1 MFSAL
6 LSIIYISFIS
16 LGLPD
21 SLLGSAWPMMSDEL
35 SAPLSYMGIVSV
47 IISLGTVISSLFAD
61 RLTRR
66 LGTGLVTAISV
77 AMTAIGLLGFYLGQ
91 SFAFICVF
99 SVPYGLGAGAVD
111 AALNNY
117 VALHYSSR
125 HMSWLHCFWGVGA
138 SVGPYVMGAAIGLG
152 MGWRGGFGIISAL
165 QIALSAA
172 LFISLPLWKLHKND
186 GAEPKKANQASIGII
201 GALRLSGVK
210 AILLAF
216 FCYCSLE
223 ATAGL
228 WASSYLV
235 EHKGVS
241 AETAAILA
249 SMFYL
254 GITLGRFICG
264 FIADRVGDKR
274 MIRLGCFVIILGITL
289 IAIPVKSSYPA
300 IAGLII
306 TGLGAAPIY
315 PSLIHATPDNFGK
328 ENSQAIIGIQMA
340 SAYVGILVVPAIFGG
355 IAEAHI
361 AFYPFFMLVFALA
374 LLGFTE
380 RVNRVS
386 KERSV
391 DF

>member
-21 SLLGSAWPMMSDEL
+21 SLLGSAWPMMSGEL
-35 SAPLSYMGIVSV
+35 SAPLSYMGILSV
-47 IISLGTVISSLFAD
+47 IISFGTVISSLFAD
-61 RLTRR
+61 RFTRR

-77 AMTAIGLLGFYLGQ
+77 AMTAIGLLGFYLSR
-91 SFAFICVF
+91 SFALLCVF
-99 SVPYGLGAGAVD
+99 AVPYGLGAGAVD

-138 SVGPYVMGAAIGLG
+138 SVGPYVMGATIGLG
-152 MGWRGGFGIISAL
+152 MGWRGGFGIISVL

-172 LFISLPLWKLHKND
+172 LFISLPLWKLQKSD
-186 GAEPKKANQASIGII
+186 GAEPEKVNQGSVGVI
-201 GALRLSGVK
+201 GALRLRGVK

-241 AETAAILA
+241 AETAAMLA

-264 FIADRVGDKR
+264 FVADRVGDKR
-274 MIRLGCFVIILGITL
+274 MVRLGCFVIILGIAL

-300 IAGLII
+300 IVGLII
-306 TGLGAAPIY
+306 IGLGAAPIY
-315 PSLIHATPDNFGK
+315 PSLIHSTPDNFGK

-340 SAYVGILVVPAIFGG
+340 SAYVGILIAPAVFGG
-355 IAEAHI
+355 IAETNI
-361 AFYPFFMLVFALA
+361 AFYPFFMLLFALA

-386 KERSV
+386 KKTLR
-391 DF
+391 

>member
-77 AMTAIGLLGFYLGQ
+77 AMTAIGLLGFYLSQ
-91 SFAFICVF
+91 SFAFICIF
-99 SVPYGLGAGAVD
+99 AVPYGLGAGAVD

-125 HMSWLHCFWGVGA
+125 HMSWLHCFWGIGA

-172 LFISLPLWKLHKND
+172 LFISLPLWKLHKSD
-186 GAEPKKANQASIGII
+186 KAEPKKENQASIGII

-235 EHKGVS
+235 EHRGVS

-300 IAGLII
+300 ITGLII

-328 ENSQAIIGIQMA
+328 ENSQAIIGIEMA

-386 KERSV
+386 KEHSV

>member
-77 AMTAIGLLGFYLGQ
+77 AMTAIGLLGFYLSQ

-99 SVPYGLGAGAVD
+99 AVPYGLGAGAVD

-235 EHKGVS
+235 EHRGVS

-306 TGLGAAPIY
+306 TGFGAAPIY

-340 SAYVGILVVPAIFGG
+340 SAYIGILVVPAIFGG

-386 KERSV
+386 KEHSV

>member
-21 SLLGSAWPMMSDEL
+21 SLLGSAWPMMSGEL
-35 SAPLSYMGIVSV
+35 SAPLSYMGILSV
-47 IISLGTVISSLFAD
+47 IISFGTVISSLFAD
-61 RLTRR
+61 RFTRR
-66 LGTGLVTAISV
+66 LGTGLVTAIRV
-77 AMTAIGLLGFYLGQ
+77 AMTAIGLLGFYLSR
-91 SFAFICVF
+91 SFALLCVF
-99 SVPYGLGAGAVD
+99 AVPYGLGAGAVD

-152 MGWRGGFGIISAL
+152 MGWRGGFGIISVL

-172 LFISLPLWKLHKND
+172 LFISLPLWKLHKSD
-186 GAEPKKANQASIGII
+186 GTEPEKVNQGSVGVI
-201 GALRLSGVK
+201 GALRLRGVK

-241 AETAAILA
+241 AETAAMLA

-264 FIADRVGDKR
+264 FVADRAGDKR
-274 MIRLGCFVIILGITL
+274 MVRLGCFVIILGIAL

-306 TGLGAAPIY
+306 IGLGAAPIY
-315 PSLIHATPDNFGK
+315 PSLIHSTPDNFGK

-340 SAYVGILVVPAIFGG
+340 SAYVGILIAPAVFGG
-355 IAEAHI
+355 IAETNI
-361 AFYPFFMLVFALA
+361 AFYPFFMLLFALA

-386 KERSV
+386 QKTLC
-391 DF
+391 

>member
-99 SVPYGLGAGAVD
+99 AVPYGLGAGAVD

-274 MIRLGCFVIILGITL
+274 MVRLGCFVIILGITL

-340 SAYVGILVVPAIFGG
+340 SAYVGILIVPAIFGG

-386 KERSV
+386 KKTLC
-391 DF
+391 

>member
-21 SLLGSAWPMMSDEL
+21 SLLGSAWPMMSGEL
-35 SAPLSYMGIVSV
+35 SAPLSYMGILSV
-47 IISLGTVISSLFAD
+47 IISFGTVISSLFAD
-61 RLTRR
+61 RFTRR

-77 AMTAIGLLGFYLGQ
+77 AMTAIGLLGFYLSR
-91 SFAFICVF
+91 SFALLCVF
-99 SVPYGLGAGAVD
+99 AVPYGLGAGAVD

-152 MGWRGGFGIISAL
+152 MGWRGGFGIISVL

-172 LFISLPLWKLHKND
+172 LFISLPLWKLHKSD
-186 GAEPKKANQASIGII
+186 GAEPEKVNQGSVGVI
-201 GALRLSGVK
+201 GALRLRGVK

-241 AETAAILA
+241 AETAAMLA

-264 FIADRVGDKR
+264 FVADRAGDKR
-274 MIRLGCFVIILGITL
+274 MVRLGCFVIILGIAL

-300 IAGLII
+300 IVGLII
-306 TGLGAAPIY
+306 IGLGAAPIY

-340 SAYVGILVVPAIFGG
+340 SAYVGILIAPAVFGG
-355 IAEAHI
+355 IAETNI
-361 AFYPFFMLVFALA
+361 AFYPFFMLFFALA

-386 KERSV
+386 KKTLC
-391 DF
+391 

>member
-21 SLLGSAWPMMSDEL
+21 SLLGSAWPMMSGEL
-35 SAPLSYMGIVSV
+35 SAPLSYMGILSV
-47 IISLGTVISSLFAD
+47 IISFGTVISSLFAD
-61 RLTRR
+61 RFTRR

-77 AMTAIGLLGFYLGQ
+77 SMTAIGLLGFYLSR
-91 SFAFICVF
+91 SFALLCVF
-99 SVPYGLGAGAVD
+99 AVPYGLGAGAVD

-138 SVGPYVMGAAIGLG
+138 SVGPYVMGATIGLG
-152 MGWRGGFGIISAL
+152 MGWRGGFGIISVL

-172 LFISLPLWKLHKND
+172 LFISLPLWKLQKSD
-186 GAEPKKANQASIGII
+186 GAEPEKVNQGSVGVI
-201 GALRLSGVK
+201 GALRLRGVK

-241 AETAAILA
+241 AETAAMLA

-264 FIADRVGDKR
+264 FVADRVGDKR
-274 MIRLGCFVIILGITL
+274 MVRLGCFVIILGIAL

-300 IAGLII
+300 IVGLII
-306 TGLGAAPIY
+306 IGLGAAPIY

-340 SAYVGILVVPAIFGG
+340 SAYVGILIAPAVFGG
-355 IAEAHI
+355 IAETNI
-361 AFYPFFMLVFALA
+361 AFYPFFMLLFALA

-386 KERSV
+386 KKTLC
-391 DF
+391 

>member
-21 SLLGSAWPMMSDEL
+21 SLLGSAWPMMSGEL
-35 SAPLSYMGIVSV
+35 SAPLSYMGILSV
-47 IISLGTVISSLFAD
+47 IISFGTVISSLFAD
-61 RLTRR
+61 RFTRR

-77 AMTAIGLLGFYLGQ
+77 AMTAIGLLGFYLSR
-91 SFAFICVF
+91 SFALLCVF
-99 SVPYGLGAGAVD
+99 AVPYGLGAGAVD

-125 HMSWLHCFWGVGA
+125 HMSWLHCFWGLGA

-152 MGWRGGFGIISAL
+152 MGWRGGFGIISVL

-172 LFISLPLWKLHKND
+172 LFISLPLWKLQKSD
-186 GAEPKKANQASIGII
+186 GAEPEKVNQGSVGVI
-201 GALRLSGVK
+201 GALRLRGVK

-241 AETAAILA
+241 AETAAMLA

-264 FIADRVGDKR
+264 FVADRVGDKR
-274 MIRLGCFVIILGITL
+274 MVRLGCFVIILGIAL

-300 IAGLII
+300 IVGLII
-306 TGLGAAPIY
+306 IGLGAAPIY

-340 SAYVGILVVPAIFGG
+340 SAYVGILIAPAVFGG
-355 IAEAHI
+355 IAETNI
-361 AFYPFFMLVFALA
+361 AFYPFFMLLFALA

-386 KERSV
+386 KRLCV

>member
-21 SLLGSAWPMMSDEL
+21 SLLGSAWPMMSGEL
-35 SAPLSYMGIVSV
+35 SAPLSYMGILSV
-47 IISLGTVISSLFAD
+47 IISFGTVISSLFAD
-61 RLTRR
+61 RFTRR

-77 AMTAIGLLGFYLGQ
+77 AMTAIGLLGFYLSR
-91 SFAFICVF
+91 SFALLCVF
-99 SVPYGLGAGAVD
+99 AVPYGLGAGAVD

-152 MGWRGGFGIISAL
+152 MGWRGGFGIISVL

-172 LFISLPLWKLHKND
+172 LFISLPLWKLQKSD
-186 GAEPKKANQASIGII
+186 GAETEKVNQGSVGVI
-201 GALRLSGVK
+201 GALRLRGVK

-241 AETAAILA
+241 AETAAMLA

-254 GITLGRFICG
+254 GITLGRFVCG
-264 FIADRVGDKR
+264 FVADRVGDKR
-274 MIRLGCFVIILGITL
+274 MVRLGCFVIILGIAL

-300 IAGLII
+300 IVGLII
-306 TGLGAAPIY
+306 IGLGAAPIY
-315 PSLIHATPDNFGK
+315 PSLIHSTPDNFGK

-340 SAYVGILVVPAIFGG
+340 SAYVGILIAPAVFGG
-355 IAEAHI
+355 IAETNI
-361 AFYPFFMLVFALA
+361 AFYPFFMLLFALA
-374 LLGFTE
+374 LFGFTE

-386 KERSV
+386 KKTLC
-391 DF
+391 

>member
-47 IISLGTVISSLFAD
+47 IISLGTVISSLFTD

-77 AMTAIGLLGFYLGQ
+77 AMTAIGLLGFYLGR

-99 SVPYGLGAGAVD
+99 AVPYGLGAGAVD

-172 LFISLPLWKLHKND
+172 LFISLPLWKLNKSD
-186 GAEPKKANQASIGII
+186 EAEPKKANQASIGII

-340 SAYVGILVVPAIFGG
+340 SAYVGILIVPAIFGG

-386 KERSV
+386 KEHSV

>member
-77 AMTAIGLLGFYLGQ
+77 AMTAIGLLGFYLSR

-99 SVPYGLGAGAVD
+99 AVPYGLGAGAVD

-138 SVGPYVMGAAIGLG
+138 SVGPYVMGMAIGLG

-172 LFISLPLWKLHKND
+172 LFISLPLWKLQKSD
-186 GAEPKKANQASIGII
+186 GAEPKKENQASIGII

-386 KERSV
+386 KEHSV

>member
-77 AMTAIGLLGFYLGQ
+77 AMTAIGLLGFYLSQ

-99 SVPYGLGAGAVD
+99 AVPYGLGAGAVD

-235 EHKGVS
+235 EHRGVS

-300 IAGLII
+300 ITGLII

-386 KERSV
+386 KEHSV

>member
-77 AMTAIGLLGFYLGQ
+77 AMTAIGLLGFYLSR
-91 SFAFICVF
+91 SFAMICVF
-99 SVPYGLGAGAVD
+99 AVPYGLGAGAVD

-172 LFISLPLWKLHKND
+172 LFISLPLWKLHKSD
-186 GAEPKKANQASIGII
+186 GAEPEKANQASIGII

-289 IAIPVKSSYPA
+289 ISIPVKSSYPA

-386 KERSV
+386 KEHSV

>member
-77 AMTAIGLLGFYLGQ
+77 AMTAIGLLGFYLSQ

-99 SVPYGLGAGAVD
+99 AVPYGLGAGAVD

-125 HMSWLHCFWGVGA
+125 HMSWLHCFWGIGA

-172 LFISLPLWKLHKND
+172 LFISLPLWKLHKSD
-186 GAEPKKANQASIGII
+186 KAEPKKANQASIGII

-274 MIRLGCFVIILGITL
+274 MIRLGCSVIILGITL

-306 TGLGAAPIY
+306 TGFGAAPIY

-328 ENSQAIIGIQMA
+328 ENSQAIIGIEMA

-386 KERSV
+386 KEHSV

>member
-21 SLLGSAWPMMSDEL
+21 SLLGSAWPMMSGEL
-35 SAPLSYMGIVSV
+35 SAPLSYMGILSV
-47 IISLGTVISSLFAD
+47 IISFGTVISSLFAD
-61 RLTRR
+61 RFTRR

-77 AMTAIGLLGFYLGQ
+77 SMTAIGLLGFYLSR
-91 SFAFICVF
+91 SFALLCVF
-99 SVPYGLGAGAVD
+99 AVPYGLGAGAVD

-138 SVGPYVMGAAIGLG
+138 SVGPYVMGEAIGLG
-152 MGWRGGFGIISAL
+152 MGWRGGFGIISVL

-172 LFISLPLWKLHKND
+172 LFISLPLWKLQKSD
-186 GAEPKKANQASIGII
+186 GAEPEKVNQGSVGVI
-201 GALRLSGVK
+201 GALRLRGVK

-241 AETAAILA
+241 AETAAMLA

-264 FIADRVGDKR
+264 FVADRVGDKR
-274 MIRLGCFVIILGITL
+274 MVRLGCFVIILGIAL

-300 IAGLII
+300 IVGLII
-306 TGLGAAPIY
+306 IGLGAAPIY
-315 PSLIHATPDNFGK
+315 PSLIHSTPDNFGK

-340 SAYVGILVVPAIFGG
+340 SAYVGILIAPAVFGG
-355 IAEAHI
+355 IAETNI
-361 AFYPFFMLVFALA
+361 AFYPFFMLLFALA

-386 KERSV
+386 KKTLC
-391 DF
+391 

>member
-47 IISLGTVISSLFAD
+47 IISLGTVISSLFTD

-77 AMTAIGLLGFYLGQ
+77 AMTAIGLLGFYLSQ

-99 SVPYGLGAGAVD
+99 AVPYGLGAGAVD

-172 LFISLPLWKLHKND
+172 LFISLPLWKLNKSD
-186 GAEPKKANQASIGII
+186 EAEPKKANQASIGII

-340 SAYVGILVVPAIFGG
+340 SAYVGILIVPAIFGG

-386 KERSV
+386 KEHSV

>member
-77 AMTAIGLLGFYLGQ
+77 AMTAIGLLGFYLSQ
-91 SFAFICVF
+91 SFAFICIF
-99 SVPYGLGAGAVD
+99 AVPYGLGAGAVD

-138 SVGPYVMGAAIGLG
+138 SVGPYIMGAAIGLG

-172 LFISLPLWKLHKND
+172 LFISLPLWKLNKSD
-186 GAEPKKANQASIGII
+186 KAEPKKANQASIGII

-235 EHKGVS
+235 EHRGVS

-289 IAIPVKSSYPA
+289 IAIPAKSSYPA

-386 KERSV
+386 KGHSV

>member
-77 AMTAIGLLGFYLGQ
+77 AMTAIGLLGFCLGR

-99 SVPYGLGAGAVD
+99 AVPYGLGAGAVD

-138 SVGPYVMGAAIGLG
+138 SVGPYVMGMAIGLG

-165 QIALSAA
+165 QIALSTA
-172 LFISLPLWKLHKND
+172 LFISLPLWKLHKSD

-289 IAIPVKSSYPA
+289 ISIPVKSSYPA

-386 KERSV
+386 KEHSV

>member
-21 SLLGSAWPMMSDEL
+21 SLLGSAWPMMSGEL
-35 SAPLSYMGIVSV
+35 SAPLSYMGILSV
-47 IISLGTVISSLFAD
+47 IISFGTVISSLFAD
-61 RLTRR
+61 RFTRR

-77 AMTAIGLLGFYLGQ
+77 SMTAIGLLGFYLSR
-91 SFAFICVF
+91 SFALLCVF
-99 SVPYGLGAGAVD
+99 AVPYGLGAGAVD

-152 MGWRGGFGIISAL
+152 MGWRGGFGIISVL

-172 LFISLPLWKLHKND
+172 LFISLPLWKLHKSD
-186 GAEPKKANQASIGII
+186 GTESEKVNQGSVGVI
-201 GALRLSGVK
+201 GALRLRGVK

-241 AETAAILA
+241 AETAAMLA

-264 FIADRVGDKR
+264 FVADRAGDKR
-274 MIRLGCFVIILGITL
+274 MVRLGCFVIILGIAL

-306 TGLGAAPIY
+306 IGLGAAPIY
-315 PSLIHATPDNFGK
+315 PSLIHSTPDNFGK

-340 SAYVGILVVPAIFGG
+340 SAYVGILIAPAVFGG
-355 IAEAHI
+355 IAETNI
-361 AFYPFFMLVFALA
+361 AFYPFFMLLFALA

-386 KERSV
+386 KKTLC
-391 DF
+391 

>member
-6 LSIIYISFIS
+6 LAIIYISFIS

-21 SLLGSAWPMMSDEL
+21 SLLGSAWPMMSGEL
-35 SAPLSYMGIVSV
+35 SAPLSYMGILSV
-47 IISLGTVISSLFAD
+47 IISFGTVISSLFAD
-61 RLTRR
+61 RFTRR

-77 AMTAIGLLGFYLGQ
+77 SMTAIGLLGFYLSR
-91 SFAFICVF
+91 SFALLCVF
-99 SVPYGLGAGAVD
+99 AVPYGLGAGAVD

-152 MGWRGGFGIISAL
+152 MGWRGGFGIISVL

-172 LFISLPLWKLHKND
+172 LFISLPLWKLQKSD
-186 GAEPKKANQASIGII
+186 GAEPEKVNQGSVGVI
-201 GALRLSGVK
+201 GALRLRGVK

-241 AETAAILA
+241 AETAAMLA

-264 FIADRVGDKR
+264 FVADRAGDKR
-274 MIRLGCFVIILGITL
+274 MVRLGCFGIILGIAL

-300 IAGLII
+300 IVGLII
-306 TGLGAAPIY
+306 IGLGAAPIY
-315 PSLIHATPDNFGK
+315 PSLIHSTPDNFGK

-340 SAYVGILVVPAIFGG
+340 SAYVGILIAPAVFGG
-355 IAEAHI
+355 IAETNI
-361 AFYPFFMLVFALA
+361 AFYPFFMLLFALA

-386 KERSV
+386 KKTLC
-391 DF
+391 

>member
-77 AMTAIGLLGFYLGQ
+77 AMTAIGLLGFYLSR

-99 SVPYGLGAGAVD
+99 AVPYGLGAGAVD

-172 LFISLPLWKLHKND
+172 LFISLPLWKLQKSD
-186 GAEPKKANQASIGII
+186 GAEPKKENQASIGII

-386 KERSV
+386 KEHSV

>member
-21 SLLGSAWPMMSDEL
+21 SLLGSAWPMMSGEL
-35 SAPLSYMGIVSV
+35 SAPLSYMGILSV
-47 IISLGTVISSLFAD
+47 IISFGTVISSLFAD
-61 RLTRR
+61 RFTRR

-77 AMTAIGLLGFYLGQ
+77 AMTAIGLLGFYLSR
-91 SFAFICVF
+91 SFALLCVF
-99 SVPYGLGAGAVD
+99 AVPYGLGAGAVD

-152 MGWRGGFGIISAL
+152 MGWRGGFGIISVL

-172 LFISLPLWKLHKND
+172 LFISLPLWKLQKSD
-186 GAEPKKANQASIGII
+186 GAEPEKVNQGSVGVI
-201 GALRLSGVK
+201 GALRLRGVK

-241 AETAAILA
+241 AETAAMLA

-264 FIADRVGDKR
+264 FVADRVGDKR
-274 MIRLGCFVIILGITL
+274 MVRLGCFVIILGIAL

-300 IAGLII
+300 IVGLII
-306 TGLGAAPIY
+306 IGLGAAPIY

-340 SAYVGILVVPAIFGG
+340 SAYVGILIAPAVFGG
-355 IAEAHI
+355 IAETNI
-361 AFYPFFMLVFALA
+361 AFYPFFMLLFALA

-386 KERSV
+386 KKTLC
-391 DF
+391 

>member
-1 MFSAL
+1 
-6 LSIIYISFIS
+6 
-16 LGLPD
+16 
-21 SLLGSAWPMMSDEL
+21 
-35 SAPLSYMGIVSV
+35 
-47 IISLGTVISSLFAD
+47 
-61 RLTRR
+61 
-66 LGTGLVTAISV
+66 
-77 AMTAIGLLGFYLGQ
+77 MTAIGLLGFYLSR
-91 SFAFICVF
+91 SFALLCVF
-99 SVPYGLGAGAVD
+99 AVPYGLGAGAVD

-152 MGWRGGFGIISAL
+152 MGWRGGFGIISVL

-172 LFISLPLWKLHKND
+172 LFISLPLWKLHKSD
-186 GAEPKKANQASIGII
+186 GAEPEKVNQGSVGVI
-201 GALRLSGVK
+201 GALRLRGVK

-241 AETAAILA
+241 AETEAMLA

-264 FIADRVGDKR
+264 FVADRAGDKR
-274 MIRLGCFVIILGITL
+274 MVRLGCFVIILGIAL

-300 IAGLII
+300 IVGLII
-306 TGLGAAPIY
+306 IGLGAAPIY

-340 SAYVGILVVPAIFGG
+340 SAYVGILIAPAVFGG
-355 IAEAHI
+355 IAETNI
-361 AFYPFFMLVFALA
+361 AFYPFFMLLFALA

-386 KERSV
+386 KKTLC
-391 DF
+391 

>member
-6 LSIIYISFIS
+6 LAIIYISFIS

-21 SLLGSAWPMMSDEL
+21 SLLGSAWPMMSGEL
-35 SAPLSYMGIVSV
+35 SAPLSYMGILSV
-47 IISLGTVISSLFAD
+47 IISFGTVISSLFAD
-61 RLTRR
+61 RFTRR

-77 AMTAIGLLGFYLGQ
+77 AMTAIGLLGFYLSR
-91 SFAFICVF
+91 SFALLCVF
-99 SVPYGLGAGAVD
+99 AVPYGLGAGAVD

-152 MGWRGGFGIISAL
+152 MGWRGGFGIISVL

-172 LFISLPLWKLHKND
+172 LFISLPLWKLHKSD
-186 GAEPKKANQASIGII
+186 GAEPEKVNQGSVGVI
-201 GALRLSGVK
+201 GALRLRGVK

-241 AETAAILA
+241 AETAAMLA

-254 GITLGRFICG
+254 GITLGRFVCG
-264 FIADRVGDKR
+264 FVADRFGDKR
-274 MIRLGCFVIILGITL
+274 MVRLGCFVIILGISL

-300 IAGLII
+300 IVGLII
-306 TGLGAAPIY
+306 IGLGAAPIY
-315 PSLIHATPDNFGK
+315 PSLIHSTPDNFGK

-340 SAYVGILVVPAIFGG
+340 SAYVGILIAPAVFGG
-355 IAEAHI
+355 IAETNI
-361 AFYPFFMLVFALA
+361 AFYPFFMLLFALA

-386 KERSV
+386 KKTLC
-391 DF
+391 

>member
-21 SLLGSAWPMMSDEL
+21 SLLGSAWPMMSGEL
-35 SAPLSYMGIVSV
+35 SAPLSYMGILSV
-47 IISLGTVISSLFAD
+47 IISFGTVISSLFAD
-61 RLTRR
+61 RFTRR

-77 AMTAIGLLGFYLGQ
+77 AMTAIGLLGFYLSR
-91 SFAFICVF
+91 SFALLCVF
-99 SVPYGLGAGAVD
+99 AVPYGLGAGAVD

-152 MGWRGGFGIISAL
+152 MGWRGGFGIISVL

-172 LFISLPLWKLHKND
+172 LFISLPLWKLHKSD
-186 GAEPKKANQASIGII
+186 GAEPEKVNQGSVGVI
-201 GALRLSGVK
+201 GALRLRGVK

-241 AETAAILA
+241 AETAAMLA

-264 FIADRVGDKR
+264 FVADRVGDKR
-274 MIRLGCFVIILGITL
+274 MVRLGCFGIILGIAL

-300 IAGLII
+300 IVGLII
-306 TGLGAAPIY
+306 IGLGAAPIY

-340 SAYVGILVVPAIFGG
+340 SAYVGILIAPAVFGG
-355 IAEAHI
+355 MAETNI
-361 AFYPFFMLVFALA
+361 AFYPFFMLLFALA

-386 KERSV
+386 KKTLC
-391 DF
+391 

>member
-21 SLLGSAWPMMSDEL
+21 SLLGSAWPMMSGEL
-35 SAPLSYMGIVSV
+35 SAPLSYMGILSV
-47 IISLGTVISSLFAD
+47 IISFGTVISSLFAD
-61 RLTRR
+61 RFTRR

-77 AMTAIGLLGFYLGQ
+77 SMTAIGLLGFYLSR
-91 SFAFICVF
+91 SFALLCVF
-99 SVPYGLGAGAVD
+99 AVPYGLGAGAVD

-152 MGWRGGFGIISAL
+152 MGWRGGFGIISVL

-172 LFISLPLWKLHKND
+172 LFISLPLWKLQKSD
-186 GAEPKKANQASIGII
+186 GAEPEKVNQGSVGVI
-201 GALRLSGVK
+201 GALRLRGVK

-241 AETAAILA
+241 AETAAMLA

-254 GITLGRFICG
+254 GITFGRFICG
-264 FIADRVGDKR
+264 FVADRAGDKR
-274 MIRLGCFVIILGITL
+274 MVRLGCFGIILGIAL

-300 IAGLII
+300 IVGLII
-306 TGLGAAPIY
+306 IGLGAAPIY
-315 PSLIHATPDNFGK
+315 PSLIHSTPDNFGK

-340 SAYVGILVVPAIFGG
+340 SAYVGILIAPAVFGG
-355 IAEAHI
+355 IAETNI
-361 AFYPFFMLVFALA
+361 AFYPFFMLLFALA

-386 KERSV
+386 KKTLC
-391 DF
+391 

>member
-1 MFSAL
+1 
-6 LSIIYISFIS
+6 
-16 LGLPD
+16 
-21 SLLGSAWPMMSDEL
+21 MMSSEL
-35 SAPLSYMGIVSV
+35 SAPLSYMGILSV
-47 IISLGTVISSLFAD
+47 IISFGTVISSLFAD
-61 RLTRR
+61 RFTRR

-77 AMTAIGLLGFYLGQ
+77 SMTAIGLLGFYLSC
-91 SFAFICVF
+91 SFALLCVF
-99 SVPYGLGAGAVD
+99 AVPYGLGAGAVD

-138 SVGPYVMGAAIGLG
+138 SVGPYIMGAAIGLG
-152 MGWRGGFGIISAL
+152 MGWRGGFGIISVL

-172 LFISLPLWKLHKND
+172 LFISLPLWKLYKSD
-186 GAEPKKANQASIGII
+186 GAEPEKVNQGSVGVI
-201 GALRLSGVK
+201 GALRLRGVK

-241 AETAAILA
+241 AETAAMLA

-254 GITLGRFICG
+254 GITFGRFICG
-264 FIADRVGDKR
+264 FVADRVGDKR
-274 MIRLGCFVIILGITL
+274 MVRLGCFVIILGISL

-300 IAGLII
+300 IVGLII
-306 TGLGAAPIY
+306 IGLGAAPIY

-340 SAYVGILVVPAIFGG
+340 SAYVGILIAPAVFGG
-355 IAEAHI
+355 IAETNI
-361 AFYPFFMLVFALA
+361 SFYPFFMLLFALA

-386 KERSV
+386 KKTLR
-391 DF
+391 

>member
-16 LGLPD
+16 LGFPD

-77 AMTAIGLLGFYLGQ
+77 AMTAIGLLGFYLSQ

-99 SVPYGLGAGAVD
+99 AVPYGLGAGAVD

-138 SVGPYVMGAAIGLG
+138 SVGPYIMGAAIGLG

-172 LFISLPLWKLHKND
+172 LFISLPLWKLNKSD
-186 GAEPKKANQASIGII
+186 KAEPKKANQASIGII

-235 EHKGVS
+235 EHRGVS

-328 ENSQAIIGIQMA
+328 ENSQAIIGIEMA
-340 SAYVGILVVPAIFGG
+340 SAYIGILVVPAIFGG

-386 KERSV
+386 KKHSV

>member
-1 MFSAL
+1 
-6 LSIIYISFIS
+6 
-16 LGLPD
+16 
-21 SLLGSAWPMMSDEL
+21 
-35 SAPLSYMGIVSV
+35 
-47 IISLGTVISSLFAD
+47 
-61 RLTRR
+61 
-66 LGTGLVTAISV
+66 
-77 AMTAIGLLGFYLGQ
+77 
-91 SFAFICVF
+91 
-99 SVPYGLGAGAVD
+99 
-111 AALNNY
+111 
-117 VALHYSSR
+117 
-125 HMSWLHCFWGVGA
+125 
-138 SVGPYVMGAAIGLG
+138 
-152 MGWRGGFGIISAL
+152 
-165 QIALSAA
+165 
-172 LFISLPLWKLHKND
+172 
-186 GAEPKKANQASIGII
+186 
-201 GALRLSGVK
+201 
-210 AILLAF
+210 
-216 FCYCSLE
+216 
-223 ATAGL
+223 
-228 WASSYLV
+228 
-235 EHKGVS
+235 
-241 AETAAILA
+241 
-249 SMFYL
+249 MFYL

-340 SAYVGILVVPAIFGG
+340 SAYIGILVVPAIFGG

-386 KERSV
+386 KEHSV